1 MAINFRGL
9 LACVALLVVTRA
21 DNVRKPRQ
29 RQGAVLPDDESFKF
43 KTMYSDTYS
52 QWSANQPQHT
62 PNYMV
67 STCGASFDC
76 SGEVT
81 NTQAKAAST
90 GTADYKGTAAE
101 CCEAPPA
108 PAPTKLFTKT
118 AELCTEESLIED
130 RVVCKLA
137 ARVLGLEK
145 PTSAGKEWEKG
156 CLFNGGK
163 AYFSPVSSSDKVD
176 TGNAKTDEYICN
188 PGPIEMTTMTCEE
201 ADLITI
207 TSEEEC
213 KSLAATNGFFYAG
226 KAGPEWQQGCLYNNG
241 NNIYFSP
248 AVDKTEAGQ
257 KETLA
262 YLCKKNPKAPVE
274 VKKTE
279 EDTAQTPEAKTETE
293 TTPRL
298 QPGAHDCV
306 TATLG
311 PSPTKS
317 KSYTL
322 KDKSYVCPKAI
333 SKENWVGKNYDGVS
347 AYERY
352 NDKFTVVQ
360 TGAEL
365 TVSRSDTAETD
376 PSGWSLDLQFTCCW
390 KDGAAYHTVYTE

>member
-43 KTMYSDTYS
+43 KTMYSSWNS
-52 QWSANQPQHT
+52 QTQ
-62 PNYMV
+62 
-67 STCGASFDC
+67 SFDPDPRN
-76 SGEVT
+76 SWT
-81 NTQAKAAST
+81 
-90 GTADYKGTAAE
+90 
-101 CCEAPPA
+101 PA
-108 PAPTKLFTKT
+108 PAHADVFTKT

-130 RVVCKLA
+130 KVVCKVA
-137 ARVLGLEK
+137 AKVLGLEM

-201 ADLITI
+201 AGLITI
-207 TSEEEC
+207 TSKQEC
-213 KSLAATNGFFYAG
+213 LNLFNQVLFAAGFTWG
-226 KAGPEWQQGCLYNNG
+226 GDAGPEWQQGCLYNNG
-241 NNIYFSP
+241 NKIYFSA
-248 AVDKTEAGQ
+248 AVDASEAGQ

-262 YLCKKNPKAPVE
+262 YFCKKNPQAPVE